1 MYLSKSKYCNAVQ
14 CKKMLWLNEYKPE
27 EKESLNESVLENGTQ
42 VGELAKNLFGFHI
55 DVSFN
60 ENLKQM
66 IEDTKSLLYLDKVV
80 ITEASFEYDNNFCS
94 VDILKKNKSD
104 FEIYEVKSSTEVKD
118 IYKEDISYQYYILNN
133 LGYNVTKASIVYI
146 NSQYER
152 NGELNLKELFN
163 IEDVTEYVKEK
174 LENIKLNIKEINN
187 YMNQKRE
194 PDELLGI
201 HCVKPYNCPFFK
213 YCTKGLGNQN
223 VFTLKG
229 INNNKKFELYN
240 KGIFEYEELLKI
252 KINDKIKQQ
261 IEFELY
267 DEEDYIDKTKIKEFL
282 DKLTYPLYF
291 LDFETFQMSIP
302 LYDKTRPYM
311 QIPFQYSLHYII
323 NDELKHK
330 EFLSEPDIDPRRK
343 LAESLVKDIPKDVCV
358 LAYNMAFEKM
368 VIKELAILYE
378 DLSDHLMNIYKNIKD
393 LMIPFKDRYYY
404 SKNMHGIYSIKYVLP
419 ALYPNDP
426 SLDYKNLDLVHNGSE
441 AMNMFANMCNLDKDK
456 QKELKNSLLKY
467 CELDTYAMVKIFYKL
482 KEVTS

>member
-118 IYKEDISYQYYILNN
+118 IYKEDISYQYFILNN

-152 NGELNLKELFN
+152 NKELNLKELFN

>member
-66 IEDTKSLLYLDKVV
+66 IDDTKSLLYLDKVV

-152 NGELNLKELFN
+152 NKELNLKELFN

-252 KINDKIKQQ
+252 KISDKIKQQ

>member
-152 NGELNLKELFN
+152 NKELNLKELFN

-343 LAESLVKDIPKDVCV
+343 LAESLVKDIPKDVCI

>member
-118 IYKEDISYQYYILNN
+118 IYKEDISYQYFILNN

-152 NGELNLKELFN
+152 NKELNLKELFN

-252 KINDKIKQQ
+252 KISDKIKQQ

>member
-14 CKKMLWLNEYKPE
+14 CKKMLWLNEYKSE

-152 NGELNLKELFN
+152 NKELNLKELFN

>member
-252 KINDKIKQQ
+252 KISDKIKQQ

-467 CELDTYAMVKIFYKL
+467 CELDTFAMVKIFYKL

>member
-152 NGELNLKELFN
+152 NKELNLKELFN

-330 EFLSEPDIDPRRK
+330 EFLSKPDIDPRRK

>member
-27 EKESLNESVLENGTQ
+27 EKESINESVLENGTQ

-152 NGELNLKELFN
+152 NKELNLKELFN

-229 INNNKKFELYN
+229 INNN
-240 KGIFEYEELLKI
+240 
-252 KINDKIKQQ
+252 
-261 IEFELY
+261 
-267 DEEDYIDKTKIKEFL
+267 
-282 DKLTYPLYF
+282 
-291 LDFETFQMSIP
+291 S
-302 LYDKTRPYM
+302 
-311 QIPFQYSLHYII
+311 
-323 NDELKHK
+323 
-330 EFLSEPDIDPRRK
+330 
-343 LAESLVKDIPKDVCV
+343 
-358 LAYNMAFEKM
+358 
-368 VIKELAILYE
+368 
-378 DLSDHLMNIYKNIKD
+378 
-393 LMIPFKDRYYY
+393 
-404 SKNMHGIYSIKYVLP
+404 
-419 ALYPNDP
+419 
-426 SLDYKNLDLVHNGSE
+426 
-441 AMNMFANMCNLDKDK
+441 
-456 QKELKNSLLKY
+456 
-467 CELDTYAMVKIFYKL
+467 
-482 KEVTS
+482 

>member
-152 NGELNLKELFN
+152 NKELNLKELFN

-330 EFLSEPDIDPRRK
+330 EFLSKPDIDPRRK

-426 SLDYKNLDLVHNGSE
+426 SLDYKNLDLVHNGSA

>member
-152 NGELNLKELFN
+152 NKELNLKELFN

>member
-14 CKKMLWLNEYKPE
+14 CKKMLWLNEYKSE

-252 KINDKIKQQ
+252 KISDKIKQQ

>member
-27 EKESLNESVLENGTQ
+27 EKESLNESVL
-42 VGELAKNLFGFHI
+42 
-55 DVSFN
+55 SFN

-152 NGELNLKELFN
+152 NKELNLKELFN